1 MAREETRKPREESE
15 FDEKV
20 VFVNRSSKTTKGGRR
35 MSFSAVVVVGDKK
48 GRVGLGY
55 GKANENADA
64 IRKGGEAARRHLVRV
79 VTKGT
84 TIPHAVTG
92 QCDGGRV
99 LLMPASE
106 GTGMI
111 VGGGMRAVLE
121 MAGIR
126 NVLGKSQGSKNRL
139 NVVKATFDALS
150 KLRPA
155 AAIRAERGL
164 APLPEDKPAEEPAPA
179 VAEAAPEAPAETPA
193 EAPAE
198 PPAEA

>member
-1 MAREETRKPREESE
+1 MR
-15 FDEKV
+15 
-20 VFVNRSSKTTKGGRR
+20 
-35 MSFSAVVVVGDKK
+35 
-48 GRVGLGY
+48 
-55 GKANENADA
+55 
-64 IRKGGEAARRHLVRV
+64 
-79 VTKGT
+79 
-84 TIPHAVTG
+84 
-92 QCDGGRV
+92 

-150 KLRPA
+150 QLRPA

-164 APLPEDKPAEEPAPA
+164 APLPEDKPAEQP
-179 VAEAAPEAPAETPA
+179 APEAPAAEAAAEAPAA

>member
-1 MAREETRKPREESE
+1 
-15 FDEKV
+15 
-20 VFVNRSSKTTKGGRR
+20 
-35 MSFSAVVVVGDKK
+35 
-48 GRVGLGY
+48 
-55 GKANENADA
+55 
-64 IRKGGEAARRHLVRV
+64 
-79 VTKGT
+79 
-84 TIPHAVTG
+84 
-92 QCDGGRV
+92 
-99 LLMPASE
+99 
-106 GTGMI
+106 MI

-164 APLPEDKPAEEPAPA
+164 APLPEDKPAEAP
-179 VAEAAPEAPAETPA
+179 AEAAPAEAPAEAPAA

>member
-99 LLMPASE
+99 LLMPASD
-106 GTGMI
+106 GTGLI
-111 VGGGMRAVLE
+111 AGGGMRAVLE
-121 MAGIR
+121 MAGVR

-150 KLRPA
+150 QLRPA

-164 APLPEDKPAEEPAPA
+164 APLPEDKPAEQP
-179 VAEAAPEAPAETPA
+179 APEAPAAEAAAEAPAA